1 MSTVEL
7 LNPNGRNPE
16 RTHSFDLDEE
26 VYISVD
32 IADPDRGTDIVCA
45 VVVDRGYTRPSD
57 RPVYV
62 LVTDEN
68 LEYSR
73 IETNVR
79 GNHPKE

>member
-7 LNPNGRNPE
+7 LNPNSRNPE

-26 VYISVD
+26 VCISVD
-32 IADPDRGTDIVCA
+32 VADPDRGTDIVCA
-45 VVVDRGYTRPSD
+45 VVVDRGYTRASE
-57 RPVYV
+57 RPVYA

-73 IETNVR
+73 TEANVR
-79 GNHPKE
+79 GEHPEE